1 MADIRIEEKKGSSI
15 IPWIIGLLLLAL
27 LIWGAMELFGDDDD
41 IDEVVTEEAITEEPV
56 APVTTSDYAPAIA
69 AFMATTDDME
79 GEMGLD
85 HEFSHRALTELAD
98 ASVAIAQS
106 KGVVD
111 ETNADSKADRVKQLA
126 DDITKDPMAGDHADK
141 IKQAALLI
149 TEILED
155 VNTQADGGN
164 ATEAVTNLRVQAQ
177 ALSSAT
183 LTLDQKEDVR
193 AFFAQARTVL
203 EQLG

>member
-1 MADIRIEEKKGSSI
+1 MADIRIEEKKGSSV
-15 IPWIIGLLLLAL
+15 IPWIIGLLLLGL
-27 LIWGAMELFGDDDD
+27 LIWGAAEIFGDDDTED
-41 IDEVVTEEAITEEPV
+41 VVAEEPIAEEPT
-56 APVTTSDYAPAIA
+56 APVATTTDYAPAIA
-69 AFMATTDDME
+69 AFMATTNDME

-98 ASVAIAQS
+98 ASVAVAES
-106 KGVVD
+106 KGVAD
-111 ETNADSKADRVKQLA
+111 AASADSKADRVKRLA
-126 DDITKDPMAGDHADK
+126 DDITKDPMADDHADK

-155 VNTQADGGN
+155 VNDQADNGN
-164 ATEAVTNLRVQAQ
+164 ATDALISLRKEAQ
-177 ALSSAT
+177 ALSSSA

-193 AFFAQARTVL
+193 SFFAQARTVL